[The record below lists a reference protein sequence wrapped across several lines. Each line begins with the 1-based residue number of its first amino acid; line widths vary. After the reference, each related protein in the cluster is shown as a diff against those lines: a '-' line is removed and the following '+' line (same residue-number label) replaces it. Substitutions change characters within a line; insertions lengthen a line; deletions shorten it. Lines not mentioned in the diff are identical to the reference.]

1 MKLDQQKFP
10 AIAPVPAGI
19 HRPLWS
25 VMIPTY
31 NCTKYLERTLKSV
44 LEQAPSPEL
53 MQIEVVDNCSTQ
65 DDPEALVN
73 YIGKGRVS
81 FYRQPQNIG
90 AVRNF
95 NTCMERSRGHIVH
108 ILHSDDL
115 VLPGFY
121 QVLQA
126 AFEQEP
132 TIGAAF
138 CHYIYIDETERQQE
152 LPPFERTTAGIFPDL
167 IERIAVS
174 SITQAPAIVVKRS
187 VYEAIGGFHLEL
199 FHAGD
204 WELYKRIAAFYPVWY
219 EPQVLACYRR
229 HNTSTTSK
237 MIRSGANIAEL
248 RQAIEI
254 SQQYLP
260 EPLVAELTAKSR
272 EFFALYAFR
281 LACWLL
287 VVPDFKAAMAQ
298 TREAFKCSYS
308 PKVISQMLLFLTG
321 FLLEGGTRRG
331 KRALLKVRELLHL
344 KDAAVK
350 T

>member
-1 MKLDQQKFP
+1 MKFEKSQFP

-19 HRPLWS
+19 HRPIWS

-44 LEQAPSPEL
+44 LEQASSPEM

-65 DDPEALVN
+65 ADPEALVKD
-73 YIGKGRVS
+73 IGQGRVS
-81 FYRQPQNIG
+81 FYRQPQNLG
-90 AVRNF
+90 ALRNF
-95 NTCMERSRGHIVH
+95 NTCIERSRGNIVH

-115 VLPGFY
+115 IIPGFY

-138 CHYIYIDETERQQE
+138 CHYAYIDEADRQQE
-152 LPPFERTTAGIFPDL
+152 IPPSERTTAGIYPNL

-174 SITQAPAIVVKRS
+174 SITQAPAIVVRRS
-187 VYEAIGGFHLEL
+187 VYEEIGGFHLEL

-204 WELYKRIAAFYPVWY
+204 WEIYKRIAAFYPVWY

-237 MIRSGANIAEL
+237 MVRSGANIAEL
-248 RQAIEI
+248 RRAIDI

-287 VVPDFKAAMAQ
+287 VIPDYQAAMAQ
-298 TREAFKCSYS
+298 VREGFKCSHS
-308 PKVISQMLLFLTG
+308 PRVIGQMLLFLAS
-321 FLLEGGTRRG
+321 FLLTGGVRRG
-331 KRALLKVRELLHL
+331 KRVVLKLREVL
-344 KDAAVK
+344 KLTDTAVN